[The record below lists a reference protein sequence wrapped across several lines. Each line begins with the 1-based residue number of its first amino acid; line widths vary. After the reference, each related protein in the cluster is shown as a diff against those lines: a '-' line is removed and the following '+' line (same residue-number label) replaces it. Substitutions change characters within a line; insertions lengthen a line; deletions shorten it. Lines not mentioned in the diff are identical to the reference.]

1 MQVQA
6 LTAKIKEMEDKQ
18 AAVAMSSANSPPS
31 KLVAAA
37 AAAAAAARAHAQSA
51 HPELVVAA
59 QAAASSFAQ
68 SASAVQAL
76 AVPSA
81 KADTKGGGGSGI
93 KGGGGGDEVIPII
106 IFACCRE
113 RYLERTLQ
121 TLFERLPKI
130 EGKSFEV
137 WVSQDGQH
145 AGVQALVQNKF
156 PQASSLPIS
165 RIFPFFL
172 SESSCVGSVLP
183 VLLSKRCPA

>member
-18 AAVAMSSANSPPS
+18 AAVAMSSMNSPPS

-37 AAAAAAARAHAQSA
+37 AAAASAARAHAQSA

-59 QAAASSFAQ
+59 QAAAPSLAQ

-76 AVPSA
+76 AMPSA
-81 KADTKGGGGSGI
+81 KADTQGGGSLT
-93 KGGGGGDEVIPII
+93 KGSGGGDEVIPII

-145 AGVQALVQNKF
+145 TGVQALVKNKF
-156 PQASSLPIS
+156 PQASLWPIS
-165 RIFPFFL
+165 CIFPFFL
-172 SESSCVGSVLP
+172 SGSSCVASVLL
-183 VLLSKRCPA
+183 VYC